1 MSEKSFILSHQQHM
15 TTTTTAIMPRSVLG
29 RFVDTLTEK
38 FDALAMFVSKWTF

>member
-15 TTTTTAIMPRSVLG
+15 TATTAIIPRSVLG